1 LLYTM
6 SIGNEM
12 TMVNYEIKS
21 QLAKLLAT
29 EDLLVENR
37 DVETAQFN
45 VETRIL
51 TLPMWKLASESV
63 YDMLVGHEVGH
74 ALYTPNDWSWEDRV
88 PKQFVNVT
96 EDARIEKLM
105 KRRYPGLA
113 KSFYKGY
120 KELSDQDFFGIEE
133 QDVQSMN
140 LADRINLYYKIG
152 NFIDVPIDDE
162 EKDILDIVGK
172 TETFSD
178 AVLAAEVLYKY
189 CLSEAE
195 KEKEETNVPMPQ
207 NKEGSID
214 GESEEKE
221 KSGTKT
227 PESTGSTEGSTEG
240 SSENSITEEP
250 KVQTDEAFNEGTQEL
265 NGLSDQFRN
274 PEYYEVPEIDV
285 EQLIISNT
293 ECHKEIKAHWEKLS
307 TDEPYWC
314 EYSKKYRTIRATDF
328 TYVDTQYNKFKLS
341 TQKEVNYLVKEFE
354 CKKSA
359 DAYSR
364 SLTSKT
370 GVLDC
375 TKLHTYKYNEDLFKK
390 INVLPDGKNHGL
402 IFILDWSGSM
412 ANTMLST
419 LKQLFN
425 LIWFCKKVNI
435 PFDVYAFTNNYIK
448 DRNDKKSYKPTHPID
463 DIEYQDVRDNMLV
476 VSPDFNLLHFLTS
489 DTRKAE
495 LDKQMLSLYRIAYSF
510 VYNVGFEPPVNFSLS
525 GTPLNE
531 ALVCLHKL
539 IPNFKLKTGVQKVN
553 TVILTDGEANH
564 LPVFKTCEYLGGKLG
579 INRMT
584 ASDYIRNRKTGY
596 TYKVPHEYYEFTELL
611 LKDLKESFPEVNL
624 IGIRITS
631 NYEFKP
637 FLRRYMDVSDE
648 LMKVIRKEKSYE
660 IKNSGYTSYFA
671 MLDVGLN
678 NDTEFDVDEGA
689 SKSKIKSAFAKNLKA
704 KSLNRKVLSQFVN
717 LIS

>member
-1 LLYTM
+1 
-6 SIGNEM
+6 M

-88 PKQFVNVT
+88 PQQFVNVT

-152 NFIDVPIDDE
+152 NFIDVPIDDGE

-189 CLSEAE
+189 CLGEAE
-195 KEKEETNVPMPQ
+195 KEQQETVNDNSNPQ

-214 GESEEKE
+214 GEPEKE
-221 KSGTKT
+221 ETSGTKT
-227 PESTGSTEGSTEG
+227 PESAGSAEGSAEG

-265 NGLSDQFRN
+265 NGVSDQYRN
-274 PEYYEVPEIDV
+274 PEYYEVPEVDV

-293 ECHKEIKAHWEKLS
+293 ECHKEISAHWEKLS

-314 EYSKKYRTIRATDF
+314 EYSKKYHIIKATNF

-448 DRNDKKSYKPTHPID
+448 NRNDKQSYKSTHPID

-495 LDKQMLSLYRIAYSF
+495 LDKQMLSLYRIAHSF

-579 INRMT
+579 INRLC

-596 TYKVPHEYYEFTELL
+596 TYKVPHQYYEFTELL
-611 LKDLKESFPEVNL
+611 LKDLKESFPDVNL

-678 NDTEFDVDEGA
+678 NDTEFEVDEGA

-704 KSLNRKVLSQFVN
+704 KSLNRKVLSQFVD

>member
-1 LLYTM
+1 M

>member
-1 LLYTM
+1 
-6 SIGNEM
+6 M

-88 PKQFVNVT
+88 PQQFVNVT

-152 NFIDVPIDDE
+152 NFIDVPIDDGE

-189 CLSEAE
+189 CLGEAE
-195 KEKEETNVPMPQ
+195 KEQQETVNDNSNPP

-214 GESEEKE
+214 GEPEKE
-221 KSGTKT
+221 ETSGTKT
-227 PESTGSTEGSTEG
+227 PESAGSAEGSAEG

-265 NGLSDQFRN
+265 NGLSDQYRN
-274 PEYYEVPEIDV
+274 PEYYEVPEVDV

-293 ECHKEIKAHWEKLS
+293 ECHKEISAHWEKLS

-314 EYSKKYRTIRATDF
+314 EYSKKYHIIKATNF

-448 DRNDKKSYKPTHPID
+448 NRNDKQSYKSTHPID

-495 LDKQMLSLYRIAYSF
+495 LDKQMLSLYRIAHSF

-579 INRMT
+579 INRLC

-596 TYKVPHEYYEFTELL
+596 TYKVPHQYYEFTELL
-611 LKDLKESFPEVNL
+611 LKDLKESFPDVNL

-678 NDTEFDVDEGA
+678 NDTEFEVDEGA

-704 KSLNRKVLSQFVN
+704 KSLNRKVLSQFVD

>member
-1 LLYTM
+1 M

-37 DVETAQFN
+37 NVETAQFN
-45 VETRIL
+45 VENRVL
-51 TLPMWKLASESV
+51 TLPMWKRASESV

-74 ALYTPNDWSWEDRV
+74 ALYTPNEWGWEDRV
-88 PKQFVNVT
+88 PQQFVNVT

-120 KELSDQDFFGIEE
+120 KELSDQDFFELG
-133 QDVQSMN
+133 DKDLVDMN

-152 NFIDVPIDDE
+152 NFIDVPIDDGE

-172 TETFSD
+172 TETFD
-178 AVLAAEVLYKY
+178 EAVLAAEVLYKY
-189 CLSEAE
+189 CIGEVTEQETVKNIPTSENKE
-195 KEKEETNVPMPQ
+195 GSFDSEPEKEET
-207 NKEGSID
+207 
-214 GESEEKE
+214 
-221 KSGTKT
+221 SGNET
-227 PESTGSTEGSTEG
+227 PESTGSTESSTEG
-240 SSENSITEEP
+240 SSEDRVEEEP
-250 KVQTDEAFNEGTQEL
+250 QVQTDQAFNEGTQEL
-265 NGLSDQFRN
+265 NGITEQSRN
-274 PEYYEVPEIDV
+274 PQYHQVPEVDV
-285 EQLIISNT
+285 EQLIISNAKCHQEIREHWTKIST
-293 ECHKEIKAHWEKLS
+293 EETYW
-307 TDEPYWC
+307 DEYA
-314 EYSKKYRTIRATDF
+314 KKYRKTFAVDF
-328 TYVDTQYNKFKLS
+328 THVDSEYNKFKLS

-359 DAYSR
+359 DAYTR
-364 SLTSKT
+364 SLTAKT

-412 ANTMLST
+412 ANTLLST
-419 LKQLFN
+419 IKQLFN

-435 PFDVYAFTNNYIK
+435 PFDVYAFTNNYLE
-448 DRNDKKSYKPTHPID
+448 DRSNGYKPRID
-463 DIEYQDVRDNMLV
+463 WSEITYQEVEDNMLV

-495 LDKQMLSLYRIAYSF
+495 LDDQMLSLYRIAYSMTF
-510 VYNVGFEPPVNFSLS
+510 NSMYDAPLNFSLS

-531 ALVCLHKL
+531 AIVSLHTI
-539 IPNFKLKTGVQKVN
+539 IPKFKMKNNVQKVN

-564 LPVFKTCEYLGGKLG
+564 LSVFRTCEYMGGKMGVGRLTMG
-579 INRMT
+579 
-584 ASDYIRNRKTGY
+584 DYIRNRKTGY
-596 TYKVPHEYYEFTELL
+596 TYKVPGQYYEFTELL
-611 LKDLKESFPEVNL
+611 LKDLKESFPDVNL
-624 IGIRITS
+624 IGIRIAS
-631 NYEFKP
+631 NYDFKP
-637 FLRRYMDVSDE
+637 FLRRYMEVSDE
-648 LMKVIRKEKSYE
+648 LMKVIRKEKFYE
-660 IKNSGYTSYFA
+660 IKNSGYTSYFG
-671 MLDVGLN
+671 MLDTSLN
-678 NDTEFDVDEGA
+678 NDTEFEVDEGA
-689 SKSKIKSAFAKNLKA
+689 SKSKIRSAFAKNLKA
-704 KSLNRKVLSQFVN
+704 KSLNRKVLSQFVD

>member
-1 LLYTM
+1 
-6 SIGNEM
+6 
-12 TMVNYEIKS
+12 MVNYEIKS

-152 NFIDVPIDDE
+152 NFIDVPIDDGE

-240 SSENSITEEP
+240 SSENIITEEP

-265 NGLSDQFRN
+265 NGISDQFRD

-293 ECHKEIKAHWEKLS
+293 ECHKEISAHWGKLS

-495 LDKQMLSLYRIAYSF
+495 LDKQMLSLYRIAHSF

-579 INRMT
+579 INRMS

-637 FLRRYMDVSDE
+637 FLRRYMDISDE

-704 KSLNRKVLSQFVN
+704 KSLNRKVLSQFVD

>member
-1 LLYTM
+1 
-6 SIGNEM
+6 M

-88 PKQFVNVT
+88 PQQFVNVT

-152 NFIDVPIDDE
+152 NFIDVPIDDGE

-189 CLSEAE
+189 CLGEAE
-195 KEKEETNVPMPQ
+195 KEQQETVNDNSNPQ

-214 GESEEKE
+214 GEPEKE
-221 KSGTKT
+221 ETSGTKT
-227 PESTGSTEGSTEG
+227 PESAGSAEGSAEG

-265 NGLSDQFRN
+265 NGLSDQYRN
-274 PEYYEVPEIDV
+274 PEYYEVPEVDV

-293 ECHKEIKAHWEKLS
+293 ECHKEISAHWEKLS

-314 EYSKKYRTIRATDF
+314 EYSKKYHIIKATNF

-448 DRNDKKSYKPTHPID
+448 NRNDKQSYKSTHPID

-495 LDKQMLSLYRIAYSF
+495 LDKQMLSLYRIAHSF

-579 INRMT
+579 INRLC

-596 TYKVPHEYYEFTELL
+596 TYKVPHQYYEFTELL
-611 LKDLKESFPEVNL
+611 LKDLKESFPDVNL

-678 NDTEFDVDEGA
+678 NDTEFEVDEGA

-704 KSLNRKVLSQFVN
+704 KSLNRKVLSQFVD

>member
-1 LLYTM
+1 M

-29 EDLLVENR
+29 EDILVENR
-37 DVETAQFN
+37 NIETAQFD
-45 VETRIL
+45 VENRIL
-51 TLPMWKLASESV
+51 TLPMWKRASESV

-74 ALYTPNDWSWEDRV
+74 ALYTPNEWGWEDRV
-88 PKQFVNVT
+88 PQQFVNVT

-120 KELSDQDFFGIEE
+120 KELSDQDFFELG
-133 QDVQSMN
+133 DNDLADMN

-152 NFIDVPIDDE
+152 NFINVPIDDGE

-172 TETFSD
+172 TETFD
-178 AVLAAEVLYKY
+178 EAVLAAEVLYKY
-189 CLSEAE
+189 CIGEV
-195 KEKEETNVPMPQ
+195 EEQETVKNVPTSQ

-214 GESEEKE
+214 SEPEKE
-221 KSGTKT
+221 ETSGTET
-227 PESTGSTEGSTEG
+227 PETTGSTESSTEG
-240 SSENSITEEP
+240 SSEDTVKEEP
-250 KVQTDEAFNEGTQEL
+250 QVQTDQAFNEGTQEL
-265 NGLSDQFRN
+265 NGITEQGRN
-274 PEYYEVPEIDV
+274 PEYHEVPEVDV
-285 EQLIISNT
+285 EQIIISNT
-293 ECHKEIKAHWEKLS
+293 KCHKEIDDHWTKLS
-307 TDEPYWC
+307 TEETYWD
-314 EYSKKYRTIRATDF
+314 EYSRTYRKIMAVDF
-328 TYVDTQYNKFKLS
+328 TYVDSEYNKFKSS

-359 DAYSR
+359 DAYTR
-364 SLTSKT
+364 SLTAKT

-390 INVLPDGKNHGL
+390 VNVLPDGKNHGL

-412 ANTMLST
+412 GTTLLST
-419 LKQLFN
+419 IKQLFN

-435 PFDVYAFTNNYIK
+435 PFDVYAFSNNYIENRHTEQRYNPRPK
-448 DRNDKKSYKPTHPID
+448 LE
-463 DIEYQDVRDNMLV
+463 DIEYQDVKDNMLV
-476 VSPDFNLLHFLTS
+476 VSPDFNLLHFFTS

-495 LDKQMLSLYRIAYSF
+495 LDKQMLSLYRIAYSCSF
-510 VYNVGFEPPVNFSLS
+510 NANYEPPLNFSLS

-531 ALVCLHKL
+531 AIVCLHKI
-539 IPNFKLKTGVQKVN
+539 IPQFKMKNKVQKVN

-564 LPVFKTCEYLGGKLG
+564 LPVFRTCDYMGGKMA
-579 INRMT
+579 ISRMSP
-584 ASDYIRNRKTGY
+584 SDYIRNRRTGH
-596 TYKVPHEYYEFTELL
+596 TYKVPSQYYEFTELL
-611 LKDLKESFPEVNL
+611 LKDLKESFPDVNL

-637 FLRRYMDVSDE
+637 FLRRYMEVSDE
-648 LMKVIRKEKSYE
+648 LMKVVRKEKFYE
-660 IKNSGYTSYFA
+660 IKNSGYTSYFG
-671 MLDVGLN
+671 MLDTGLN
-678 NDTEFDVDEGA
+678 NDTEFEVDEGA

>member
-1 LLYTM
+1 M

-37 DVETAQFN
+37 DIETAQFD
-45 VETRIL
+45 VENRVL
-51 TLPMWKLASESV
+51 TLPMWKRASESV

-74 ALYTPNDWSWEDRV
+74 ALYTPNEWDWEDRV
-88 PKQFVNVT
+88 PQQFVNVT

-120 KELSDQDFFGIEE
+120 KELSDQDFFELGDKDLTE
-133 QDVQSMN
+133 MN
-140 LADRINLYYKIG
+140 LADRINLYCKIG
-152 NFIDVPIDDE
+152 NFINVPIDDGE

-172 TETFSD
+172 TETFD
-178 AVLAAEVLYKY
+178 EAVLAAEVLYKY
-189 CLSEAE
+189 CIGEIKEQEAVANIPN
-195 KEKEETNVPMPQ
+195 TQ
-207 NKEGSID
+207 NKEGSVD
-214 GESEEKE
+214 NEPEKE
-221 KSGTKT
+221 ETSGAEI
-227 PESTGSTEGSTEG
+227 PESTGSTESSTEG
-240 SSENSITEEP
+240 SSVDPVDKEP
-250 KVQTDEAFNEGTQEL
+250 QVETDQAFNEGTQEL
-265 NGLSDQFRN
+265 NGLTGQNRN
-274 PEYYEVPEIDV
+274 PEYYEVPEVDV
-285 EQLIISNT
+285 EKLIISNT
-293 ECHKEIKAHWEKLS
+293 ICHNEITEHWKKLS
-307 TDEPYWC
+307 TEEPYWD
-314 EYSKKYRTIRATDF
+314 EYSKMYRKIPPVSF
-328 TYVDTQYNKFKLS
+328 KYVDSQYNNFKSS

-364 SLTSKT
+364 SLTAKT

-402 IFILDWSGSM
+402 VFILDWSGSM

-448 DRNDKKSYKPTHPID
+448 DRGNTHTHRIPWEEIS
-463 DIEYQDVRDNMLV
+463 YQDVKDNLLAI
-476 VSPDFNLLHFLTS
+476 SPDFNLLHFLTS
-489 DTRKAE
+489 NTRKAE
-495 LDKQMLSLYRIAYSF
+495 LDKQMLSLYRIAHSF
-510 VYNVGFEPPVNFSLS
+510 TFNVGFEPPQNFSLS

-531 ALVCLHKL
+531 ALVCLHQI
-539 IPNFKLKTGVQKVN
+539 IPQFKMKNNVQKVN

-564 LPVFKTCEYLGGKLG
+564 LPVLRTCEYLGGKMS
-579 INRMT
+579 IARMSP
-584 ASDYIRNRKTGY
+584 SDYIRNRKTGH
-596 TYKVPHEYYEFTELL
+596 TYSVPGQYYEFTELL
-611 LKDLKESFPEVNL
+611 LKNLKESFPEVNL
-624 IGIRITS
+624 IGIRIS
-631 NYEFKP
+631 SGYDFKP
-637 FLRRYMDVSDE
+637 FLRRYMEVSDE
-648 LMKVIRKEKSYE
+648 LMKVIRKEKFYE
-660 IKNSGYTSYFA
+660 IKNSGYTSYFG
-671 MLDVGLN
+671 MLDSGLI
-678 NDTEFDVDEGA
+678 NDTEFEVDEGA

>member
-1 LLYTM
+1 
-6 SIGNEM
+6 
-12 TMVNYEIKS
+12 MVNYEIKS

-152 NFIDVPIDDE
+152 NFIDVPIDDGE

-195 KEKEETNVPMPQ
+195 KEKEDINVPMPQ

-214 GESEEKE
+214 GEPEKE
-221 KSGTKT
+221 ETSGTKT
-227 PESTGSTEGSTEG
+227 PESAGSTEGSAEG
-240 SSENSITEEP
+240 SSENIITEEP

-265 NGLSDQFRN
+265 NGISDQYRN
-274 PEYYEVPEIDV
+274 PEYYEVPEVDV
-285 EQLIISNT
+285 EQLIISNAK
-293 ECHKEIKAHWEKLS
+293 CHKEISEHWEKLS

-314 EYSKKYRTIRATDF
+314 EYSKKYSIIRATDF
-328 TYVDTQYNKFKLS
+328 TYVDSQYNKFKLS

-435 PFDVYAFTNNYIK
+435 PFDVYAFSNNYIK
-448 DRNDKKSYKPTHPID
+448 NRNDKKSYKPTHPID
-463 DIEYQDVRDNMLV
+463 DIEYQDVRDNLLV

-495 LDKQMLSLYRIAYSF
+495 LDKQMLSLYRIAHSF

-579 INRMT
+579 INRMC

-596 TYKVPHEYYEFTELL
+596 TYKVPHQYYEFTELL
-611 LKDLKESFPEVNL
+611 LKDLKESFPDVNL
-624 IGIRITS
+624 IGIRIAS

-637 FLRRYMDVSDE
+637 FLRRYMEVSDE

-704 KSLNRKVLSQFVN
+704 KSLNRKVLSQFVD

>member
-1 LLYTM
+1 M

-74 ALYTPNDWSWEDRV
+74 ALYTPNEWSWEDRV
-88 PKQFVNVT
+88 PQQFVNVT

-152 NFIDVPIDDE
+152 NFIDVPIDDGK
-162 EKDILDIVGK
+162 EKDILDIIGK
-172 TETFSD
+172 TETFD
-178 AVLAAEVLYKY
+178 EAVLAAEVLYKY

-195 KEKEETNVPMPQ
+195 KEKEDINVPMPQ

-214 GESEEKE
+214 GEPEKE
-221 KSGTKT
+221 ETSGTKT
-227 PESTGSTEGSTEG
+227 PESAGSTEGSAEG
-240 SSENSITEEP
+240 SSENIITEEP

-265 NGLSDQFRN
+265 NGISDQYRN
-274 PEYYEVPEIDV
+274 PEYYEVPEVDV
-285 EQLIISNT
+285 EQLIISNAK
-293 ECHKEIKAHWEKLS
+293 CHKEISEHWEKLS

-314 EYSKKYRTIRATDF
+314 EYSKKYSVIRATDF
-328 TYVDTQYNKFKLS
+328 TYVDSQYNKFKLS

-364 SLTSKT
+364 SLISKT

-435 PFDVYAFTNNYIK
+435 PFDVYAFSNNYIK
-448 DRNDKKSYKPTHPID
+448 NRNDKKSYKPTHPID
-463 DIEYQDVRDNMLV
+463 DIEYQDVRDNLLV

-495 LDKQMLSLYRIAYSF
+495 LDKQMLSLYRIAHSF

-596 TYKVPHEYYEFTELL
+596 TYKVPHQYYEFTELL
-611 LKDLKESFPEVNL
+611 LKDLKESFPDVNL
-624 IGIRITS
+624 IGIRIAS

-637 FLRRYMDVSDE
+637 FLRRYMEVSDE
-648 LMKVIRKEKSYE
+648 LMKIIRKEKSYE

-704 KSLNRKVLSQFVN
+704 KSLNRKVLSQFVD